1 MYTHGGMFLK
11 YYLRVDG
18 KTFKTYENF
27 DEAMRMANLLNS
39 VYETIPEAGRA
50 VVVGEY
56 NDNRRIHKTVNR
68 TCQ

>member
-1 MYTHGGMFLK
+1 MEVCYLK
-11 YYLRVDG
+11 YDLRVDG

-27 DEAMRMANLLNS
+27 DEAMLMANLLNG
-39 VYETIPEAGRA
+39 VYDTIPEAGRA

-56 NDNRRIHKTVNR
+56 NDNRRIQKTVNR